1 MPQIDSSEFGRIF
14 VEYRDRF
21 VALADSYVHD
31 RAVSEDIV
39 ADAFAKFWDARDGLD
54 LHSASPQVYILSM
67 VRNRCLNHLRDRAAR
82 QKIMN
87 VRLREDMAALE
98 NHDASSIFSSE
109 INQAL
114 SRFLDSIP
122 ADRREIFCA
131 SRFEGLSHN
140 EIALRY
146 GYTPRKVRREIGKAL
161 ETLREILG
169 AYL

>member
-1 MPQIDSSEFGRIF
+1 MLQIDSSDFGRLF

-31 RAVSEDIV
+31 RAVAEDIV
-39 ADAFAKFWDARDGLD
+39 SDSFTRFWDARERID
-54 LHSASPQVYILSM
+54 LRASSPQVYILSM

-82 QKIMN
+82 QRRLDI
-87 VRLREDMAALE
+87 RLREDMAALE
-98 NHDASSIFSSE
+98 TRDASQFLSGE
-109 INQAL
+109 IDQAL
-114 SRFLDSIP
+114 TRFLDTIP

-140 EIALRY
+140 EIAIRY

-169 AYL
+169 SYL

>member
-1 MPQIDSSEFGRIF
+1 MTHIDSSEFGRIF

-31 RAVSEDIV
+31 RAVAEDIV
-39 ADAFAKFWDARDGLD
+39 ADAFAKFWDSREGLD
-54 LHSASPQVYILSM
+54 LHSGSPQVYILSM

-82 QKIMN
+82 QKILDA
-87 VRLREDMAALE
+87 RLREDMAALE
-98 NHDASSIFSSE
+98 GREASSVFSGE
-109 INQAL
+109 IDQAL

-131 SRFEGLSHN
+131 SRFEGLSHS